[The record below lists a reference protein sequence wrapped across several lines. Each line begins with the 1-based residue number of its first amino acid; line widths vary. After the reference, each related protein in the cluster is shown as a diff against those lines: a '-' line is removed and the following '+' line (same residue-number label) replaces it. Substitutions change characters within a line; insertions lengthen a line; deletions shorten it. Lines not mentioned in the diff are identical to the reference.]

1 LNTHRHPDVKVG
13 TGIIT
18 LTIDW
23 YLPGTNSGGPVRS
36 IANLVSALPEID
48 FYIITR
54 NTDYCST
61 EPYAGIP
68 SNTWVQ
74 QGVNVWVYYFSE
86 DQLTKGKMN
95 EVIQGT
101 NAGSLYVSGIYS
113 RAFSQ
118 WPVSIGKSLGVKT
131 IVAARGMLSPHA
143 LAVKPLKKYVF
154 LSFMRWINA
163 YEHVSFHATSDEE
176 AKDIQTVIGKRAKV
190 SVLANVARQEAA
202 NIQEIAKEQGSVK
215 LVSIGRI
222 APEKGTLHGIKALQ
236 DVQGTV
242 ELDLY
247 GTCYNTEYWKQC
259 EQVISQL
266 PANIQ
271 VRYNGVCPTEEVPTK
286 LAAAHALLL
295 PSEGENYGHAI
306 VESFAQGRPVIISK
320 HTPWKSLTEV
330 QAGWDVDNNELSTV
344 IQTLVSMN
352 NEAYQTWSKGASR
365 FAQERIVNAQGDLLE
380 EYSSVLM
387 FVPTLRDANVPIC

>member
-1 LNTHRHPDVKVG
+1 M
-13 TGIIT
+13 
-18 LTIDW
+18 
-23 YLPGTNSGGPVRS
+23 RS

-61 EPYAGIP
+61 APYAGIP

-74 QGVNVWVYYFSE
+74 QGANVWVYYFSE

-118 WPVSIGKSLGVKT
+118 WPVSIGKSLGIKT

-176 AKDIQTVIGKRAKV
+176 AKDIQTVIGKRSKV

-236 DVQGTV
+236 DVQGII

-247 GTCYNTEYWKQC
+247 GTCYNTDYWKQC

-271 VRYNGVCPTEEVPTK
+271 VRYNGVCPTEEVSTK

-320 HTPWKSLTEV
+320 HTPWKSLSEV
-330 QAGWDVDNNELSTV
+330 QAGWDVDYESLPQV
-344 IQTLVSMN
+344 IADLVAMDQANYDEWHNGVKFFYEKNILQS
-352 NEAYQTWSKGASR
+352 YQSNKI
-365 FAQERIVNAQGDLLE
+365 QYLE
-380 EYSSVLM
+380 IFSV
-387 FVPTLRDANVPIC
+387 TNH

>member
-36 IANLVSALPEID
+36 IANLVRALPEID

-61 EPYAGIP
+61 APYAGIP

-118 WPVSIGKSLGVKT
+118 WPVSIGKSLGIKT

-163 YEHVSFHATSDEE
+163 YEHVSFHATSAEE
-176 AKDIQTVIGKRAKV
+176 AKDIKTVIGKRAKV
-190 SVLANVARQEAA
+190 SVLANVARQEIA
-202 NIQEIAKEQGSVK
+202 NIQEITKEQGSVK

-320 HTPWKSLTEV
+320 HTPWKSLTEQKV
-330 QAGWDVDNNELSTV
+330 GFDVESQELV
-344 IQTLVSMN
+344 KAIQTLLDMN
-352 NEAYQTWSKGASR
+352 GEEFQFWSTNARSYYQEHIGAKHEAMINQYKEL
-365 FAQERIVNAQGDLLE
+365 F
-380 EYSSVLM
+380 
-387 FVPTLRDANVPIC
+387 C

>member
-1 LNTHRHPDVKVG
+1 M
-13 TGIIT
+13 
-18 LTIDW
+18 DW
-23 YLPGTNSGGPVRS
+23 FLPGTNSGGPVRS

-61 EPYAGIP
+61 APYAGIP

-86 DQLTKGKMN
+86 DQLTKVKMN

-118 WPVSIGKSLGVKT
+118 WPVSLGKSLGIKT

-143 LAVKPLKKYVF
+143 LAVKPFKKYVF

-202 NIQEIAKEQGSVK
+202 NIQEIAKEQGSLK

-236 DVQGTV
+236 DIQGII

-271 VRYNGVCPTEEVPTK
+271 VRYNGVCPTEEVPAK

-320 HTPWKSLTEV
+320 HTPWKSLLEQKV
-330 QAGWDVDNNELSTV
+330 GFDVESHELVKAIQILLDMNGEEFQFWSTNAR
-344 IQTLVSMN
+344 SY
-352 NEAYQTWSKGASR
+352 YQEHIGAKHENMINQYKEL
-365 FAQERIVNAQGDLLE
+365 F
-380 EYSSVLM
+380 
-387 FVPTLRDANVPIC
+387 C

>member
-1 LNTHRHPDVKVG
+1 MNTHRHPDVKVG

-23 YLPGTNSGGPVRS
+23 FLPGTNSGGPVRS

-54 NTDYCST
+54 NTDYCSMA
-61 EPYAGIP
+61 PYAGIP

-74 QGVNVWVYYFSE
+74 QGANVWVYYFSE

-101 NAGSLYVSGIYS
+101 SAGSLYVSGIYS

-118 WPVSIGKSLGVKT
+118 WPVSIGKSLGIKT

-190 SVLANVARQEAA
+190 SVLANVARQEIA

-271 VRYNGVCPTEEVPTK
+271 VRYNGVCPTEEVPAK

-320 HTPWKSLTEV
+320 HTPWKSLSEV
-330 QAGWDVDNNELSTV
+330 QAGWDVSATELPSA
-344 IQTLVSMN
+344 IQTLVEMDQ
-352 NEAYQTWSKGASR
+352 AVYQTWSEGAKNYHQMVIEEE
-365 FAQERIVNAQGDLLE
+365 QENTIQA
-380 EYSSVLM
+380 YK
-387 FVPTLRDANVPIC
+387 TLFTS

>member
-1 LNTHRHPDVKVG
+1 M
-13 TGIIT
+13 
-18 LTIDW
+18 
-23 YLPGTNSGGPVRS
+23 RS
-36 IANLVSALPEID
+36 VANLVEAMPDTD

-54 NTDYCST
+54 NSDYCST
-61 EPYAGIP
+61 EPYEGIQP
-68 SNTWVQ
+68 NTWVQ
-74 QGVNVWVYYFSE
+74 QSVNVWVYYFSE
-86 DQLTKGKMN
+86 DRLTKRKMK

-113 RAFSQ
+113 PAFSQ
-118 WPVSIGKSLGVKT
+118 WPVSIGKSLGIKT

-163 YEHVSFHATSDEE
+163 YGHVSFHATSIEE
-176 AKDIQTVIGKRAKV
+176 AKDIQTVMGKHAKV
-190 SVLANVARQEAA
+190 SVIANVARQETT
-202 NIQEIAKEQGSVK
+202 NLQKIAKEQGSVK

-236 DVQGTV
+236 DVQGKV

-259 EQVISQL
+259 EQVISKL

-271 VRYNGVCPTEEVPTK
+271 VHYNGVCPSEEVPAK

-320 HTPWKSLTEV
+320 HTPWQNLASHR
-330 QAGWDVDNNELSTV
+330 AGWDESTTDLSTA
-344 IQTLVSMN
+344 IQTLTDMDQ
-352 NEAYQTWSKGASR
+352 ATYQIWSEGAKC
-365 FAQERIVNAQGDLLE
+365 FYEQFIEKAKEIVI
-380 EYSSVLM
+380 SSYFQL
-387 FVPTLRDANVPIC
+387 FS

>member
-1 LNTHRHPDVKVG
+1 M
-13 TGIIT
+13 
-18 LTIDW
+18 
-23 YLPGTNSGGPVRS
+23 RS

-54 NTDYCST
+54 NTDYCSI

-74 QGVNVWVYYFSE
+74 QGENVWVYYFSE
-86 DQLTKGKMN
+86 DQLTKDKMK

-101 NAGSLYVSGIYS
+101 NAKSLYVSGIYS

-118 WPVSIGKSLGVKT
+118 WPVSIGKSLGIKT

-163 YEHVSFHATSDEE
+163 YEHVSFHATSVEE
-176 AKDIQTVIGKRAKV
+176 AKDIHTVIGKRAKV
-190 SVLANVARQEAA
+190 SILANVARQEVAI
-202 NIQEIAKEQGSVK
+202 IQEITKEQGSVK

-222 APEKGTLHGIKALQ
+222 APEKGILHGIKALQ
-236 DVQGTV
+236 NIQGNV

-247 GTCYNTEYWKQC
+247 GTCYNSEYWKQC

-271 VRYNGVCPTEEVPTK
+271 VRYNGVCPTEEVPIK
-286 LAAAHALLL
+286 LAATHALLL

-306 VESFAQGRPVIISK
+306 VESFTKARPVIISK
-320 HTPWKSLTEV
+320 HTPWRSLTEV
-330 QAGWDVDNNELSTV
+330 QSGWDVDNHELSTI

-352 NEAYQTWSKGASR
+352 NEAYQNWSKGAYR
-365 FAQERIVNAQGDLLE
+365 FAQERIVNTQKELLK
-380 EYSSVLM
+380 EYYNVLK
-387 FVPTLRDANVPIC
+387 C

>member
-1 LNTHRHPDVKVG
+1 M
-13 TGIIT
+13 
-18 LTIDW
+18 DW
-23 YLPGTNSGGPVRS
+23 FLPGTNSGGPVRS

-101 NAGSLYVSGIYS
+101 NAGSLYISGIYS

-118 WPVSIGKSLGVKT
+118 WPVSLGKSLGIKT

-143 LAVKPLKKYVF
+143 LAVKPFKKYVF

-202 NIQEIAKEQGSVK
+202 NIQEIAKEQGSLK
-215 LVSIGRI
+215 LVSIARI

-236 DVQGTV
+236 DVQGKV

-271 VRYNGVCPTEEVPTK
+271 VRYNGVCPTEEVPNK

-320 HTPWKSLTEV
+320 HTPWKSLAEA
-330 QAGWDVDNNELSTV
+330 QAGWDVDNHELSTV

-352 NEAYQTWSKGASR
+352 NEAYQNWSKGAYR
-365 FAQERIVNAQGDLLE
+365 FAEERIVNMQRDLLE
-380 EYSSVLM
+380 EYYNVLIS
-387 FVPTLRDANVPIC
+387 D

>member
-1 LNTHRHPDVKVG
+1 M
-13 TGIIT
+13 
-18 LTIDW
+18 
-23 YLPGTNSGGPVRS
+23 RS
-36 IANLVSALPEID
+36 IANLVRALPEID

-61 EPYAGIP
+61 DPYAGIP

-86 DQLTKGKMN
+86 DQLTKGKMK

-118 WPVSIGKSLGVKT
+118 WPVSIGKSLGIKT

-190 SVLANVARQEAA
+190 SVVANVARQEAVK
-202 NIQEIAKEQGSVK
+202 IQEIAKEQGSVK

-320 HTPWKSLTEV
+320 HTPWKSLSEV
-330 QAGWDVDNNELSTV
+330 QAGWDVDNHELSTV

-352 NEAYQTWSKGASR
+352 NEAYQNWSKGASR
-365 FAQERIVNAQGDLLE
+365 FAQERIVNMQGDLLE
-380 EYSSVLM
+380 EYYNVLIS
-387 FVPTLRDANVPIC
+387 D

>member
-1 LNTHRHPDVKVG
+1 MAHRH
-13 TGIIT
+13 IST

-23 YLPGTNSGGPVRS
+23 YLPGTSSGGPVRS
-36 IANLVSALPEID
+36 IANLVTALPEID

-61 EPYAGIP
+61 APYAGIP

-86 DQLTKGKMN
+86 DQLTKVKMKQ
-95 EVIQGT
+95 VIQGT

-118 WPVSIGKSLGVKT
+118 WPVSLGKSLGIKT

-143 LAVKPLKKYVF
+143 LAVKSLKKYVF

-190 SVLANVARQEAA
+190 SVLANVARQEAV

-222 APEKGTLHGIKALQ
+222 ALEKGTLHGIKALQ

-271 VRYNGVCPTEEVPTK
+271 VRYNGVCPTEQVPAK

-320 HTPWKSLTEV
+320 HTPWKSLSEQKV
-330 QAGWDVDNNELSTV
+330 GFDVESHELVKAIQILLDMNGEEFQFWSTNAR
-344 IQTLVSMN
+344 SY
-352 NEAYQTWSKGASR
+352 YQEHIGAKHENMINQYKEL
-365 FAQERIVNAQGDLLE
+365 F
-380 EYSSVLM
+380 
-387 FVPTLRDANVPIC
+387 C

>member
-1 LNTHRHPDVKVG
+1 M
-13 TGIIT
+13 
-18 LTIDW
+18 
-23 YLPGTNSGGPVRS
+23 RS
-36 IANLVSALPEID
+36 IANLVRALSEID

-61 EPYAGIP
+61 APYAGIP

-86 DQLTKGKMN
+86 DQLTKVKMK

-118 WPVSIGKSLGVKT
+118 WPVSIGKSLGIKT

-143 LAVKPLKKYVF
+143 LAVKSLKKYVF

-190 SVLANVARQEAA
+190 SVLANVARQEIA
-202 NIQEIAKEQGSVK
+202 NIQEITKEQGSVK

-271 VRYNGVCPTEEVPTK
+271 VRYNGVCPTEEVPAK

-320 HTPWKSLTEV
+320 HTPWKSLAEA
-330 QAGWDVDNNELSTV
+330 QAGWDVDNHELSTV

-352 NEAYQTWSKGASR
+352 NEAYQNWSKGAYR
-365 FAQERIVNAQGDLLE
+365 FAQERIVNTQGDLLE
-380 EYSSVLM
+380 EYCKVLIS
-387 FVPTLRDANVPIC
+387 D

>member
-1 LNTHRHPDVKVG
+1 MNTHRHPDVKVG

-36 IANLVSALPEID
+36 IANLVRALPEID

-61 EPYAGIP
+61 APYAGIS

-118 WPVSIGKSLGVKT
+118 WPVSIGKSLGIKT

-163 YEHVSFHATSDEE
+163 YEHVSFHATSAEE

-190 SVLANVARQEAA
+190 SVLANVARQEIA
-202 NIQEIAKEQGSVK
+202 NIQEITKEQGSVK

-320 HTPWKSLTEV
+320 HTPWKSLTEQKV
-330 QAGWDVDNNELSTV
+330 GFDVESQELV
-344 IQTLVSMN
+344 KAIQTLLDMN
-352 NEAYQTWSKGASR
+352 GEEFQFWSTNARSYYQEHIGAKHEAMINQYKEL
-365 FAQERIVNAQGDLLE
+365 F
-380 EYSSVLM
+380 
-387 FVPTLRDANVPIC
+387 C

>member
-1 LNTHRHPDVKVG
+1 M
-13 TGIIT
+13 
-18 LTIDW
+18 
-23 YLPGTNSGGPVRS
+23 RS

-61 EPYAGIP
+61 APYAGIP

-118 WPVSIGKSLGVKT
+118 WPVSIGKSLGIKT

-176 AKDIQTVIGKRAKV
+176 AKDIQTVIGKQVKV
-190 SVLANVARQEAA
+190 IVLANVARQEAA

-247 GTCYNTEYWKQC
+247 GTCYNTDYWKQC
-259 EQVISQL
+259 EQVISLL

-271 VRYNGVCPTEEVPTK
+271 VRYNGVCPTEEVPAK

-320 HTPWKSLTEV
+320 HTPWKSLSEV
-330 QAGWDVDNNELSTV
+330 QAGWDVDSESLPQVIADLVAMDQANYDEWHNGAKFFYEKNILQSYQSNKIQYLEL
-344 IQTLVSMN
+344 
-352 NEAYQTWSKGASR
+352 
-365 FAQERIVNAQGDLLE
+365 F
-380 EYSSVLM
+380 SV
-387 FVPTLRDANVPIC
+387 TNH